1 MRIIQIVESLD
12 LGGLERLAV
21 NLAIEQKRRGDD
33 ARIYCVCR
41 RGKLADDAEAAG
53 VPVRCFN
60 KPPGLNLRAF
70 ARITFALTRD
80 HPAVVHTHNPNIH
93 HYGAFAARVARVPV
107 VVNTRHSPLS
117 PKEFMYRERHFEK
130 AIRFTDAVVFV
141 SNPAR
146 DSIVNGLR
154 LENLRTAV
162 IPTAIP
168 LQPYLEK
175 PAAPLSQR
183 PHLRFGTL
191 GRMVPEKAH
200 DVLIDAFVS
209 VAKAF
214 PSAELRIAGGG
225 PLYESLRGRG
235 ASTGLNG
242 RIRIEQATND
252 PAGFL
257 QQLDV
262 FVLSSRSEGMPL
274 VLLEAMAA
282 GLPVVSTRI
291 GGIPD
296 FLPEDIGWLCAPED
310 SGALADAMIS
320 ASESPESLARAAAG
334 RELVLR
340 KYGIREMCEA
350 YGDLFAEIASSKS
363 RRAISQLTSGISM

>member
-1 MRIIQIVESLD
+1 MRIVQIVESLD
-12 LGGLERLAV
+12 LGGLERLAI

-33 ARIYCVCR
+33 PRIYCVCR
-41 RGKLADDAEAAG
+41 RGNLAEDAEAAG
-53 VPVRCFN
+53 IPVRCFN
-60 KPPGLNLRAF
+60 KPPGPHPIALLKIAF
-70 ARITFALTRD
+70 ALMADRPD
-80 HPAVVHTHNPNIH
+80 VVHTHNPNIH
-93 HYGAFAARVARVPV
+93 HYGAFAARLARVPV
-107 VVNTRHSPLS
+107 IVNTRHSPLS
-117 PKEFMYRERHFEK
+117 PKELMYRERHFEK
-130 AIRFTDAVVFV
+130 ASRFTDAVVFV

-146 DSIVNGLR
+146 DSIMNGLQ
-154 LENLRTAV
+154 LGNVRTAV

-183 PHLRFGTL
+183 PRLRFGTL

-200 DVLIDAFVS
+200 DVLIDAFVA
-209 VAKAF
+209 VASIF
-214 PSAELRIAGGG
+214 PGAELRIAGGG
-225 PLYESLRGRG
+225 PLCESLRERA

-242 RIRIEQATND
+242 RVGIEEATND

-262 FVLSSRSEGMPL
+262 FVLSSLSEGMPL

-282 GLPVVSTRI
+282 GLPVVSTRV

-296 FLPEDIGWLCAPED
+296 FLPGDIGWLCAPED
-310 SGALADAMIS
+310 SGALASAMIS

-334 RELVLR
+334 RELVSR
-340 KYGIREMCEA
+340 RYGIREMCEA
-350 YGDLFAEIASSKS
+350 YGDLFTEIADSKS
-363 RRAISQLTSGISM
+363 RRAMSRLSSGTSV